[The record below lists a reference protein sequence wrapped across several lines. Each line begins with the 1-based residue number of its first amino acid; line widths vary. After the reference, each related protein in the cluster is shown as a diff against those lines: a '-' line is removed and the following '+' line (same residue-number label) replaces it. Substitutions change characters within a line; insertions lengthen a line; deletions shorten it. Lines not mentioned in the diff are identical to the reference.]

1 MNACAK
7 IYEKSMAKGHY
18 KLRFNAA
25 VTIKKLNYHCPIQ
38 QSYCQTK
45 NYQHVYSE
53 LWLNGEKHDYQ

>member
-1 MNACAK
+1 
-7 IYEKSMAKGHY
+7 MAKGHY